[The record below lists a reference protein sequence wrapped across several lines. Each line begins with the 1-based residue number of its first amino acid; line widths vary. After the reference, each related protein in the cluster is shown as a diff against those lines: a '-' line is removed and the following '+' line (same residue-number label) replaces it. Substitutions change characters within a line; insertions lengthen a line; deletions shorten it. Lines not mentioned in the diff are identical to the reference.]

1 VPRLS
6 VLVVDD
12 VELVRRLIRRQLELA
27 DHRVYEAGDGFEAL
41 ACLAANPSVELVIT
55 DLRMPNM
62 DGLEL
67 VITDLRMPNM
77 DGWELATRLSQRSP
91 RLPVL
96 FMSGFDE
103 HLASDT
109 VMGRVLP
116 KPFTPEQLDERI
128 RQVLGAKR
136 TDRPA

>member
-1 VPRLS
+1 MPRLS

-27 DHRVYEAGDGFEAL
+27 DHRVYEACDGFEAL
-41 ACLAANPSVELVIT
+41 ACLAANPSV
-55 DLRMPNM
+55 
-62 DGLEL
+62 EL

>member
-1 VPRLS
+1 MTSLS

-12 VELVRRLIRRQLELA
+12 VDSVRRLIRRVLEHA
-27 DHRVYEAGDGFEAL
+27 GHRVLEAGDGVEAL
-41 ACLAANPSVELVIT
+41 ACLAANPTV
-55 DLRMPNM
+55 
-62 DGLEL
+62 EL

-77 DGWELATRLSQRSP
+77 DGWELATRLSGRSR

-103 HLASDT
+103 HLAGDT
-109 VMGRVLP
+109 IAGPVLP

-128 RQVLGAKR
+128 RQLLGAGR
-136 TDRPA
+136 TVGLA